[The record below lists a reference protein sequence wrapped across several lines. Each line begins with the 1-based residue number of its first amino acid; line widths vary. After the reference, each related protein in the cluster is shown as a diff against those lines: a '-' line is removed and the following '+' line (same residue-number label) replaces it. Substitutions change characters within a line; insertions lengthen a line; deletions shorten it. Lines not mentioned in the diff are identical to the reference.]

1 MTRLCYHHII
11 MRSFGN
17 PGDMVTG
24 KSFVKF
30 ASDSSRVFFVSL
42 VPEMEKNDFNMIL
55 LGLSAAVKIINS
67 QKRRVNVEKLR
78 TLTQEVNMMIV
89 KTFPWAAISPSVH
102 RILAHSWEV
111 IEMNGGYGLG
121 DVSEEGLEALNKLIR
136 QMRSHGARKD
146 STVHNFQVKGFFISI
161 SNHSPME
168 KCTPL
173 FNY

>member
-1 MTRLCYHHII
+1 MIVKLLAFNCRIAHCDHRKQPLDSALAQ
-11 MRSFGN
+11 RSRRR
-17 PGDMVTG
+17 
-24 KSFVKF
+24 
-30 ASDSSRVFFVSL
+30 RVDEKRAAFSQWAEEEGVS
-42 VPEMEKNDFNMIL
+42 ESAL
-55 LGLSAAVKIINS
+55 LGFLL
-67 QKRRVNVEKLR
+67 EKLR
-78 TLTQEVNMMIV
+78 TLTQEVNMRIV

-146 STVHNFQVKGFFISI
+146 STVHNFEVKGFFISI

-168 KCTPL
+168 KYTPL
-173 FNY
+173 FNYL